1 MPTSA
6 ASRWE
11 PVVRRAR
18 QSGVSIQVFA
28 REHGLNAK
36 KLAWWDK
43 HFVGEPLG
51 GTFVE
56 ATVAEP
62 ARCLHLRVGRVEV
75 DVDVGTDLTL
85 LRRVVEA
92 LS

>member
-18 QSGVSIQVFA
+18 QSGLSIQVFA
-28 REHGLNAK
+28 RQHGLNAK
-36 KLAWWDK
+36 KLARWDK

-51 GTFVE
+51 RTFVE
-56 ATVAEP
+56 ATVVEP
-62 ARCLHLRVGRVEV
+62 ARCLHLRVGRAEVEV
-75 DVDVGTDLTL
+75 NAGTDLTL